1 MLKKKCPWCGEKAAL
16 SQLGRRPIKQKPNWY
31 QFSRSVQ
38 VCPYCAGAV
47 KLSGKAMWF
56 LILLLPSFL
65 SLIGLLIT
73 GYDFLEENKAD
84 TLGWVMCVFGFTGVY
99 IFGTLEKAENV

>member
-1 MLKKKCPWCGEKAAL
+1 MLKKKCPWCGEKTVL
-16 SQLGRRPIKQKPNWY
+16 NHLGRRPLGEKPNWY

-56 LILLLPSFL
+56 LLLLLPSFL
-65 SLIGLLIT
+65 SLIGLLLT
-73 GYDFLEENKAD
+73 GYDFLEQYNA
-84 TLGWVMCVFGFTGVY
+84 TTFGWLMFIGGFAGIYVFGR
-99 IFGTLEKAENV
+99 LEKVENV